1 MATML
6 FSVACGSSDISMEP
20 PNGSV
25 VGKWALKTYNG
36 RPLPFTGSANA
47 DGSVN
52 RVDSGSITFDS
63 RQTYLLDIRIVNTL
77 GTTTTPQNFS
87 EVGSYSGNAT
97 AGVVMKQN
105 DLSGGTSGGNF
116 VQVPATVSG
125 NTLSFSQ
132 LGKPL
137 TFEKQ

>member
-6 FSVACGSSDISMEP
+6 FSVACSNSSDVSKDS
-20 PNGSV
+20 GSV

-36 RPLPFTGSANA
+36 RALPFTGSANA
-47 DGSVN
+47 DGSIN

-63 RQTYLLDIRIVNTL
+63 KNTYLLDIRIVNTL
-77 GTTTTPQNFS
+77 GTTINPQNFS
-87 EVGSYSGNAT
+87 EVGSYAGNST
-97 AGVVMKQN
+97 TGVVMKQN
-105 DLSGGTSGGNF
+105 DLSGGASGGNF

-125 NTLSFSQ
+125 KTLSFSQ